1 MQGNIVV
8 PLELTFDSGESNFHG
23 LNLYYGADAIGG
35 FAEAVALTTHAIVN
49 DNVVKQTPSVKGFSL
64 NFKNSFVGSFRQ
76 KIELEFNGAESI
88 KVIKYIGMDAYIE
101 LLKLHL
107 RIPVGGSTKLEFRKA
122 NQWYRQMKHSD
133 ELLERLKRP
142 LERIHHP
149 VTGQGYKVTLSKA
162 RTPLLSFDKNTGN
175 YLFAET
181 KSPHKKTIEV
191 AVSRFNARRGTGRFI
206 EEEDSESVSF
216 SPKSFKL
223 MPRAQKNALADSL
236 KRLAN
241 DDLYKVKALVTEV
254 LAFDGRV
261 KHYILHSVDA

>member
-23 LNLYYGADAIGG
+23 LDLYYGADSIGG
-35 FAEAVALTTHAIVN
+35 LAEAVALTTHTIVN
-49 DNVVKQTPSVKGFSL
+49 DGFVKQTPSVKGFSL

-76 KIELEFNGAESI
+76 KIELEFNDEESI
-88 KVIKYIGMDAYIE
+88 RVIKYIGMDAYLE

-107 RIPVGGSTKLEFRKA
+107 RIPMGGSTKLEFRKA
-122 NQWYRQMKHSD
+122 NQWYKQMKYSD

-142 LERIHHP
+142 LERVHHP
-149 VTGQGYKVTLSKA
+149 VTGQGYKVMLSKA
-162 RTPLLSFDKNTGN
+162 RTPLISFDKGTSN
-175 YLFAET
+175 YLSAET

-206 EEEDSESVSF
+206 EEEDSESISF
-216 SPKSFKL
+216 SPKSIKL
-223 MPRAQKNALADSL
+223 MPRSQKNALADSL
-236 KRLAN
+236 KKLAN
-241 DDLYKVKALVTEV
+241 DDFYKLKAVVTEV

-261 KHYILHSVDA
+261 KHYILHSVDE

>member
-8 PLELTFDSGESNFHG
+8 PLELTFDSGESKFHG
-23 LNLYYGADAIGG
+23 LDLYYGADSIGG
-35 FAEAVALTTHAIVN
+35 LAEAVALTTHAIVN
-49 DNVVKQTPSVKGFSL
+49 DNFVKQTPSVKGFSL

-76 KIELEFNGAESI
+76 KIELEFNEEESI
-88 KVIKYIGMDAYIE
+88 RVIKYIGMDAYIE

-107 RIPVGGSTKLEFRKA
+107 RIPMGGSTKLEFRKA
-122 NQWYRQMKHSD
+122 SQWYKQMKYSD

-142 LERIHHP
+142 LERVHHP
-149 VTGQGYKVTLSKA
+149 VTGQGYKITLSKS
-162 RTPLLSFDKNTGN
+162 RTPLMSFDRSTSN
-175 YLFAET
+175 YLSAET

-206 EEEDSESVSF
+206 EEEDSESISF
-216 SPKSFKL
+216 SPKSIKL
-223 MPRAQKNALADSL
+223 MPRSQKNALADSL

-241 DDLYKVKALVTEV
+241 DDLYKLKAVVTEV

-261 KHYILHSVDA
+261 KHYILHSVDE

>member
-8 PLELTFDSGESNFHG
+8 PLELTFDSGESKFHG

-76 KIELEFNGAESI
+76 KVELEFNDEESI
-88 KVIKYIGMDAYIE
+88 RVIKYIGMDAYVE

-149 VTGQGYKVTLSKA
+149 VTGQGYKVVLSKA

-181 KSPHKKTIEV
+181 KSPHRKTIEV

-216 SPKSFKL
+216 SPKSIKL
-223 MPRAQKNALADSL
+223 MPRSQKNALADSL

-241 DDLYKVKALVTEV
+241 DDLYKIKALVTEV